1 MFCPTKWVENVE
13 ATERVILVWDN
24 IFTLVKHLIQLPKN
38 KQSANDKLHDTLVT
52 HVNDQLITLKI
63 LFFKYVVNLLN
74 DLLILFQT
82 S

>member
-38 KQSANDKLHDTLVT
+38 KQSTFLNMCMFPNVLQAANVT
-52 HVNDQLITLKI
+52 PILKNNDPASCNN
-63 LFFKYVVNLLN
+63 Y
-74 DLLILFQT
+74 
-82 S
+82 